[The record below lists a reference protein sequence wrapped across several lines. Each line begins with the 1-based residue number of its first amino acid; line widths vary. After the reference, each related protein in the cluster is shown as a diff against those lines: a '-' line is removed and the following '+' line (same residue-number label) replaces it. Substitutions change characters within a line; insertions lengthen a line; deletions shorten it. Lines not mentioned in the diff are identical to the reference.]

1 MEKIAWVEILIS
13 WVNIQL
19 IFTRILGGK
28 FRVGRAAFSFL
39 LLLPCMILPQFYDS
53 YFVDI
58 LIACGT
64 LLAYCVPIF
73 TVQNVKKGRLA
84 YFALL
89 YWGVSSVLAA
99 SFSWVTRI
107 FTSDE
112 RALIYVAIAIQI
124 ILLTICI
131 PVSSKSV
138 SHKVKQYMNAIPLR
152 LKVMLLVSIGVST
165 LLVYCISAF
174 FVELPPAYMKTRT
187 IALFVVT
194 MVATAILI
202 GVMWPLIIVSHTL
215 NTGYKSALL
224 QADGQMQAQIK
235 RYELIRQA
243 NENLR
248 RFKHDFDH
256 LTVGISRFLKSSDT
270 KGALR
275 FLEDWHTPPYG
286 AYLLYETGN
295 EIADALLSDK
305 QNTAQAHNIQI
316 NFDGL
321 IPPKGISPMDICII
335 LGNALDN
342 ALEACRQLPA
352 DESKTVSVSSH
363 ISNGF
368 LFLFLTNPVKENV
381 PVFGNTLPT
390 TKSDKE
396 NHGIGLLSIQNAIKP
411 YAGDLSLS
419 CENRIF
425 TAKIVLDLNIT
436 G

>member
-1 MEKIAWVEILIS
+1 M
-13 WVNIQL
+13 
-19 IFTRILGGK
+19 
-28 FRVGRAAFSFL
+28 
-39 LLLPCMILPQFYDS
+39 
-53 YFVDI
+53 
-58 LIACGT
+58 
-64 LLAYCVPIF
+64 
-73 TVQNVKKGRLA
+73 KKGRLA